1 MDEKEI
7 QPAVSQRP
15 VHCLT
20 GSDRPL
26 RSDTR
31 QVIEEQ
37 PLTIE
42 IKAGPSYTIMCTP
55 TDTIALAVGFLF
67 AEGIIARRD
76 DIHTL
81 MNCQDD
87 PNTIRV
93 QLAESQTAQA
103 QKRNLLITS
112 SCGICGREEMQKLI
126 NSLPQAENTLRLTP
140 AELADLPVKLRAG
153 QELFHRTGGTHAVAL
168 FRENRLI
175 ALAEDL
181 GRHSAFDKAVG
192 LCLLNGI
199 SPAGAAAAVSGRI
212 SFEIVAKAARAGV
225 ELIAAV
231 SAPSALAIDTAH
243 RCNITLCGFV
253 RGQQAT
259 VYCHPRRIIT

>member
-1 MDEKEI
+1 MDEKAI
-7 QPAVSQRP
+7 QPAISERP
-15 VHCLT
+15 VHYLA
-20 GSDRPL
+20 GSDCSL
-26 RSDTR
+26 HSDTR

-42 IKAGPSYTIMCTP
+42 IQAGASYTIMCTP
-55 TDTIALAVGFLF
+55 TDTIALTVGFLF

-76 DIHTL
+76 DILTL
-81 MNCQDD
+81 MKCRDD

-93 QLAESQTAQA
+93 QLAESLNAQA
-103 QKRNLLITS
+103 PKSNLLIVS
-112 SCGICGREEMQKLI
+112 SCGLCGREEMQKLI
-126 NSLPQAENTLRLTP
+126 NSLPRAENTLRLTP

-168 FRENRLI
+168 FREGQLL

-199 SPAGAAAAVSGRI
+199 SPAGSAAAVSGRI

-231 SAPSALAIDTAH
+231 SAPSALAIDTA
-243 RCNITLCGFV
+243 RQCNITLCGFV
-253 RGQQAT
+253 RGQEAT
-259 VYCHPRRIIT
+259 VYCHPQRIIT